1 MFCQNESIVKF
12 RKDLNMK
19 LKDLKPDWERLS
31 SKDKFIYL
39 TLASDK
45 DCLFYFAIFLDK
57 MYKLFKMKT
66 DP

>member
-1 MFCQNESIVKF
+1 
-12 RKDLNMK
+12 MK

-31 SKDKFIYL
+31 LKDKFIYL

-45 DCLFYFAIFLDK
+45 DYLFYFAIFLDK
-57 MYKLFKMKT
+57 MYKLFKTKT